1 MGKSKKKKGLRS
13 RKPCIR
19 RRLTRKNKK
28 IMLGGGWSRGF
39 DGKPM
44 WVPDELDDG
53 TSYSGRGNSYRELG
67 RNLYP
72 NNEQV
77 QTKNAINRTLARL
90 QEEEKENRPSF
101 YPYSSLKEKQ
111 TAEANEKKAAMS
123 RIEQMKL
130 LALKTEEARRLRN
143 GSSPPP
149 SYKSTVM
156 ADAEQRRQK
165 QIELILSKTKGE
177 DKKAED
183 KKAARRKMFKN
194 MSIDEI
200 HDWIRN
206 REKEKRSNQNMFYDA
221 NEELEEGDNDEFFD
235 AREFGGGLK
244 RRIVKS
250 RRLGKKRLTLK
261 RRLQNKKASL
271 K

>member
-19 RRLTRKNKK
+19 RRLTRKIKK
-28 IMLGGGWSRGF
+28 IMLRGGQYIKGF

-72 NNEQV
+72 NNQQV
-77 QTKNAINRTLARL
+77 QTKNAINRTLALL
-90 QEEEKENRPSF
+90 QEEENENRPSF

-130 LALKTEEARRLRN
+130 LALKTEEARLGRLRN

-165 QIELILSKTKGE
+165 QIELILSKTKG
-177 DKKAED
+177 ED

-235 AREFGGGLK
+235 ARESGGGLK